1 MSFRCLKIIFLFIFC
16 AILYTNVSAQA
27 DASSPTG
34 RPSGTR
40 EEDMPESFREGLA
53 KRRIKAEEKEYDELI
68 QKGEEA
74 LKISDEISKNFETH
88 KNLTAEDTKKIDRLE
103 KVIKKI
109 RQDLG
114 AKDEGDPD
122 DEKSDSPLS
131 LKSALNGIKET
142 TSDLLSELKK
152 TTRHSISV
160 VAVQSSNTL
169 LKLVRFAKFNR
180 D

>member
-1 MSFRCLKIIFLFIFC
+1 MSFRFFKIIFLFPLFV
-16 AILYTNVSAQA
+16 ILQAEVSAQA
-27 DASSPTG
+27 DASSPSG
-34 RPSGTR
+34 RPSATR
-40 EEDMPESFREGLA
+40 EDEMPEGFREGLA
-53 KRRIKAEEKEYDELI
+53 KRRIKAEEKEYDDLI

-88 KNLTAEDTKKIDRLE
+88 NNLTAEDTKKIDRLE
-103 KVIKKI
+103 KVVKKI

-114 AKDEGDPD
+114 AKDETDPD
-122 DEKSDSPLS
+122 DEKSNSPLS